1 MARPASKES
10 FKQRITS
17 IFRRK
22 ESANI
27 PNVATESRFEEFL
40 ITPALLKEIH
50 RESPFS
56 QRVKAVRDLCELVT
70 TKRLEDNGIEALWAA
85 TADFLEPQV
94 PMEHRHLML
103 TFMKCIIVGQNE
115 RLELMRAVF
124 FEVIKKHSIFEDLP
138 QRLDVLKSLSAN
150 GKNLL
155 HFEEDMGPFL
165 LAWMP
170 DVISYGMTAEFLGL
184 LVNVFKFN
192 SCYLDDHIVSGLV
205 RHTCTVC
212 SRTGRE
218 YDIEQSLKVLEA
230 VVCYSC
236 LPTDA
241 LYNFVTALCR
251 TVGVQ
256 EFAQASWKLMR
267 NLFGTHL
274 GHSAIYTM
282 CSIMENGQN
291 QGDVILLR
299 GAVFYVGM
307 ARWGSMRVQSLKHN
321 FTSVLPSFLKAL
333 RCKHPTVAYEVTLS
347 LQRLVKKYGKDM
359 QPVTWDIVL
368 DIIEDLF
375 RNIQIYST
383 HELLPDDLHDL
394 LTTTELLHESKS
406 FSGSAS
412 RLFGIVEEFANIRPE
427 SSVLTLVSFRA
438 QSIHPTKVDWIQNLQ
453 GLMDSYFRT
462 EDRTAIREAAL
473 RVLSSVLSSTSH
485 LYEDDLIEM
494 VVLPQ
499 LGHISED
506 PDPVVRQAAVHL
518 LMDVAQV
525 CQTHRCVDILDII
538 QKVVMRPMHTE
549 ASLGITLEPTDTS
562 KNLVPHQRVA
572 ETDEDLVDIKAAVLS
587 LMELFRS
594 KLYRLPSNHCV
605 LAFELLVKHMQA
617 QYQHTFNSVTA
628 RTIRLMV
635 FEYLLMLR
643 SDSMYHIGLPD
654 KDGNIRYSSYVL
666 CDYKLEMDI
675 TGKTSPPSVCASP
688 PIVERFCKTTFIP
701 FADAFKV
708 ITTCLKYETDWHV
721 LNKVSQSL
729 AKALQNR
736 TLVLASN
743 ANLDLLCLTLCT
755 MVDDKSHIRRLH
767 HTPQTF
773 TRADFYVG
781 VYRVLTALVPYHTQ
795 LENRR
800 QVDLIKCL
808 EAGLK
813 LKCAQQCVDGLTLCV
828 MEMQNTM
835 VKILPSII
843 LEMSKMSAT
852 PNMAIPVLEFLSSL
866 IWFPH
871 LYTSFVENQYMSIF
885 AVALHYTN
893 PFKFSLYVV
902 SLAHHVIAM
911 WFIKCRL
918 AFRREFVNC
927 ITRGLRASSPKMSL
941 DSPGRVKLRR
951 SSSLT
956 EKTSQ
961 LSKKDG
967 GKSQEKTQESERAST
982 EILSELHSLLTEG
995 CLDMMARYAHSNC
1008 TTVPKRS
1015 PVAEFLLAGGQS
1027 QSWLLGNKIITITTS
1042 GGSSRMQKNGI
1053 CEKCQSLIK
1062 LETGEDPKQCSTESS
1077 TIWKSGESSKSVDE
1091 PSGEQLALSK
1101 GFLRRQRSK
1110 SGEKSSSHGTT
1121 SPSSSPLPTD
1131 KSKSFEYNAPPTPE
1145 KSVSETRGS
1154 RANSPPPPKSGRTS
1168 GDSHK
1173 SKSGAA
1179 SPGST
1184 GRAGSPVVGELKP
1197 QAETS
1202 KEFMERVQASLH
1214 ERAESSAA
1222 KLSSLNVYQCNCWC
1236 QGWAEVYVR
1245 RPTGNTSWIMRIENG
1260 GALLP
1265 TTQDFPLADISS
1277 LLLRN
1282 RELDLEIDAIEFEED
1297 DDDKDDTEE
1306 MILEGDGKMGSQE
1319 KDVEHSNQSVAKQ
1332 QANNL
1337 SPTTPDLHVSGE
1349 SAGIND
1355 VGDETQ
1361 FFPPVMVPL
1370 PFGSGPAIV
1379 VDPSFIYHGS
1389 SFSDDGDEDFKFS
1402 KPKLGQ
1408 SPQVHHGISYFP
1420 GYTAA
1425 HTDTEDQSVDM
1436 ATVIEDATTDLENI
1450 TELVED
1456 PTTDRRIFPRSSSCP
1471 NIMET
1476 LTSTGSAEAETEDPD
1491 ELSTSPRTVVKS
1503 FQQKQAPISS
1513 SYKEMS
1519 ILEQR
1524 LLLQDSAFGSACKD
1538 SDAHPTVNVQET
1550 TNQEGESKL
1559 QDAVDLMNKDLLQTE
1574 VVSTAAATS
1583 SAKFLVPPDDVSPY
1597 TPDQTQRRG
1606 GQKKPR
1612 PVSLP
1617 PQTNGE
1623 ELQIHVATSDTKK
1636 QTYVGV
1642 DALKRQQRTELH
1654 SVGRPRGHTVASMV
1668 SSASNEEYTGRRRRT
1683 SENRPRVMNR
1693 TGLSPSFIFL
1703 QIYYSPMFSDD
1714 TERPMALPLSQVTQ
1728 RAVKVLDRIP
1738 PYDTHKIGVLYV
1750 GSGQTKDQTAIL
1762 SNVYGSTRY
1771 VEFLR
1776 GLGRLISLKDV
1787 SPNEVY
1793 TGGLD
1798 HQGSDG
1804 KFAYWWH
1811 DDIMQV
1817 IFHVAT
1823 LMPNKESDPTC
1834 NCKKLHIG
1842 NDFVSIVYNES
1853 KEPYQL
1859 GTIKGQFNFAE
1870 IVIEPLDSES
1880 NLVTVQAK
1888 QDLEAMIGS
1897 RGPRMITNKNL
1908 PLLVRQMA
1916 LHANLA
1922 SQIYQSQMRGSL
1934 AEAYTSNWLERL
1946 RQIKRLRGKIS
1957 QGAPSNTLAA
1967 MAATSS
1973 LRHHERRKGSS
1984 VTLDDFTDY
1993 A

>member
-1 MARPASKES
+1 MARPASKET
-10 FKQRITS
+10 FKQRIAS

-22 ESANI
+22 ESAII
-27 PNVATESRFEEFL
+27 PNVATESRSEEFL

-50 RESPFS
+50 RDSPPS
-56 QRVKAVRDLCELVT
+56 QRVKAIRDLCELVT

-85 TADFLEPQV
+85 TSDFLEPHV
-94 PMEHRHLML
+94 PVEHRHLML
-103 TFMKCIIVGQNE
+103 TFIKCIIVGQNE
-115 RLELMRAVF
+115 RLEVMRAVF

-170 DVISYGMTAEFLGL
+170 DVISYGMSVLTAEFLGL

-205 RHTCTVC
+205 KHTCTVC

-218 YDIEQSLKVLEA
+218 YDIEQSLKVLDA

-236 LPTDA
+236 LPTEA

-256 EFAQASWKLMR
+256 QFAQASWKLMR
-267 NLFGTHL
+267 NLLGTHL

-282 CSIMENGQN
+282 CTIMENGQN

-307 ARWGSMRVQSLKHN
+307 ARWGSMRVASLKHN

-333 RCKHPTVAYEVTLS
+333 RCRHPTVAYEVTLS

-375 RNIQIYST
+375 KNIQIYST

-394 LTTTELLHESKS
+394 LTTTEMLHDIKS

-412 RLFGIVEEFANIRPE
+412 RLFGIVEEFAEIRPE
-427 SSVLTLVSFRA
+427 TSVLTLVSFRA

-453 GLMDSYFRT
+453 GLMDRYFKN
-462 EDRTAIREAAL
+462 EYRTAIREAAL

-485 LYEDDLIEM
+485 LYEDDLIGM

-499 LGHISED
+499 LSHIAED
-506 PDPVVRQAAVHL
+506 QDAIVRQAAVHL

-525 CQTHRCVDILDII
+525 CQTPRCLDILDII
-538 QKVVMRPMHTE
+538 QKVVMRPMHTK
-549 ASLGITLEPTDTS
+549 ASLGFTTEVADPS
-562 KNLVPHQRVA
+562 KTPLPHTRVA
-572 ETDEDLVDIKAAVLS
+572 ENDNELVDIKAAVQS

-617 QYQHTFNSVTA
+617 QYKHGYNSATA
-628 RTIRLMV
+628 RTIRHMV

-654 KDGNIRYSSYVL
+654 KDGNMKYSSYVL

-675 TGKTSPPSVCASP
+675 TSKTLPPTVCASP
-688 PIVERFCKTTFIP
+688 PLGERFCKTTFIP

-708 ITTCLKYETDWHV
+708 ITTCLKHETDWQV
-721 LNKVSQSL
+721 LSMVSQSL

-743 ANLDLLCLTLCT
+743 ANLDLLCITLCS
-755 MVDDKSHIRRLH
+755 MVSQVNCASTILDSL
-767 HTPQTF
+767 
-773 TRADFYVG
+773 G
-781 VYRVLTALVPYHTQ
+781 VYSLMLPSE
-795 LENRR
+795 LPG
-800 QVDLIKCL
+800 VDLIKCL

-828 MEMQNTM
+828 MEMQDTM

-871 LYTSFVENQYMSIF
+871 LYASFVENQYMSIF

-918 AFRREFVNC
+918 SFRREFVNC
-927 ITRGLRASSPKMSL
+927 ITRSSDFFAEVENFFIMTNYLKRKHF
-941 DSPGRVKLRR
+941 SP
-951 SSSLT
+951 
-956 EKTSQ
+956 
-961 LSKKDG
+961 
-967 GKSQEKTQESERAST
+967 
-982 EILSELHSLLTEG
+982 
-995 CLDMMARYAHSNC
+995 
-1008 TTVPKRS
+1008 RS

-1053 CEKCQSLIK
+1053 CDKCHSLIK
-1062 LETGEDPKQCSTESS
+1062 LETGEDAKQSTMESS
-1077 TIWKSGESSKSVDE
+1077 TILKSGDSRKAVDE
-1091 PSGEQLALSK
+1091 PSGDQPAPSKAL
-1101 GFLRRQRSK
+1101 LRRQRSK
-1110 SGEKSSSHGTT
+1110 SGKLADKRHDSGEKSSSHGTT
-1121 SPSSSPLPTD
+1121 TPSSSPLPTD
-1131 KSKSFEYNAPPTPE
+1131 KSKSFDYAAPQTPE
-1145 KSVSETRGS
+1145 KSISETRGS
-1154 RANSPPPPKSGRTS
+1154 RASSPPPTKTVKTS

-1184 GRAGSPVVGELKP
+1184 GRAGSPVGGEPKP
-1197 QAETS
+1197 QAETT

-1214 ERAESSAA
+1214 ERAEASTV
-1222 KLSSLNVYQCNCWC
+1222 KLSSVNIYQCNCWC

-1265 TTQDFPLADISS
+1265 STTDFPLADVSS

-1282 RELDLEIDAIEFEED
+1282 RELDLEIDAMEFDEEGSEND
-1297 DDDKDDTEE
+1297 DGEE
-1306 MILEGDGKMGSQE
+1306 LMLEEAEGDGMEGLQE
-1319 KDVEHSNQSVAKQ
+1319 KDAGHSNQLVSKQ
-1332 QANNL
+1332 RANNL
-1337 SPTTPDLHVSGE
+1337 SPTTFNAHWTMDSG
-1349 SAGIND
+1349 SPND
-1355 VGDETQ
+1355 DADEGQ
-1361 FFPPVMVPL
+1361 FFPPLMADFFL
-1370 PFGSGPAIV
+1370 GTGPTIV
-1379 VDPSFIYHGS
+1379 IDPSFIYHQS
-1389 SFSDDGDEDFKFS
+1389 SFSDDADEEFS
-1402 KPKLGQ
+1402 KPKLGL
-1408 SPQVHHGISYFP
+1408 SPRVHHGMSYFP
-1420 GYTAA
+1420 GYSMVQTYM
-1425 HTDTEDQSVDM
+1425 EDQGVDM
-1436 ATVIEDATTDLENI
+1436 GILIEDATSDLENI
-1450 TELVED
+1450 AELVEEAL
-1456 PTTDRRIFPRSSSCP
+1456 PSRRIFPRSHSCP
-1471 NIMET
+1471 SIMQ
-1476 LTSTGSAEAETEDPD
+1476 LMASTGAADVETEDA
-1491 ELSTSPRTVVKS
+1491 EMLSTSPRTAVQA
-1503 FQQKQAPISS
+1503 FQRKQAPMSS
-1513 SYKEMS
+1513 SYKEIS
-1519 ILEQR
+1519 VLEQR
-1524 LLLQDSAFGSACKD
+1524 LLQEESPGIVHKD
-1538 SDAHPTVNVQET
+1538 SDLHSGVNVQET
-1550 TNQEGESKL
+1550 AIREGAGKTIEGAAS
-1559 QDAVDLMNKDLLQTE
+1559 QNMDQTE
-1574 VVSTAAATS
+1574 VTSRAAAAP
-1583 SAKFLVPPDDVSPY
+1583 SAKFLAPPDALQMTS
-1597 TPDQTQRRG
+1597 DQTRPRG

-1617 PQTNGE
+1617 PQTDGE
-1623 ELQIHVATSDTKK
+1623 ELQIASVDKK
-1636 QTYVGV
+1636 QTYLGV
-1642 DALKRQQRTELH
+1642 ENLKGQSGTELH
-1654 SVGRPRGHTVASMV
+1654 SMGRPRGHTVASMV
-1668 SSASNEEYTGRRRRT
+1668 SAASSEDSAGRRRRT
-1683 SENRPRVMNR
+1683 SENRPRTMNR
-1693 TGLSPSFIFL
+1693 TGLSPSFVFL
-1703 QIYYSPMFSDD
+1703 QLYYSPMFCDD
-1714 TERPMALPLSQVTQ
+1714 QERPVALPMSQVTQ

-1750 GSGQTKDQTAIL
+1750 GPGQSNDQIAIL
-1762 SNVYGSTRY
+1762 SNVYGSNRY
-1771 VEFLR
+1771 VEFLQ

-1787 SPNEVY
+1787 SPSEVY

-1798 HQGSDG
+1798 HQGGDG
-1804 KFAYWWH
+1804 KFTYWWH

-1823 LMPNKESDPTC
+1823 LMPSKESDPTC
-1834 NCKKLHIG
+1834 NSKKLHIG

-1922 SQIYQSQMRGSL
+1922 SQIYQSQMRGSP

-1967 MAATSS
+1967 MAAASPV
-1973 LRHHERRKGSS
+1973 RHQERRKGSS
-1984 VTLDDFTDY
+1984 VALDDFTDY